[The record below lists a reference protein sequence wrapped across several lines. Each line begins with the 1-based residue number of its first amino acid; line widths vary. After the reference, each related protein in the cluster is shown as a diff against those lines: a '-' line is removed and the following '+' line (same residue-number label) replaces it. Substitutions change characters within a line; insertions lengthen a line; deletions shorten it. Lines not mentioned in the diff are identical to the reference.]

1 MISAGSNVADRVVH
15 NRVPLPRLVQEDQLA
30 LQRLVLRPR
39 DRLVVVQVGVAV
51 GDLGAGRGAGRS
63 GLSLR
68 AGQDQAGPRGEEHAV
83 DGGGLGL
90 DHGGGPELG
99 LGGGLEELEGDGGN
113 RGAGD
118 TGLGLGGR
126 GPERPALGL
135 AGSSNC
141 GGHHNV

>member
-1 MISAGSNVADRVVH
+1 M
-15 NRVPLPRLVQEDQLA
+15 QEDQLA

-51 GDLGAGRGAGRS
+51 GDLGAGRGAGRP
-63 GLSLR
+63 GLRLR
-68 AGQDQAGPRGEEHAV
+68 AGLNKAGPRGEEHHAV

-90 DHGGGPELG
+90 DHGGRPG
-99 LGGGLEELEGDGGN
+99 LGHGLEEVEGDGGD
-113 RGAGD
+113 RGADD

-141 GGHHNV
+141 GGHHDV